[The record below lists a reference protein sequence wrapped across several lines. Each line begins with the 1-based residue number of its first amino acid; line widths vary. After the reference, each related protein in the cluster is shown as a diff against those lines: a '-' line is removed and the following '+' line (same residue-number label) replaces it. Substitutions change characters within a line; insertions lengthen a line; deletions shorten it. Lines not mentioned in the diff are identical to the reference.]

1 LRCGSLSFEH
11 LLRIPDSPKLWLAL
25 EEVVDPQHLG
35 ALLRSAYFLSNT
47 GVIVCATN
55 SAPPSPVVSAA
66 SAGALELANVWST
79 SNLPRTLLKAQ
90 EDGFR
95 IVGASSVPI
104 GEGTFLYELNELPKD
119 DRPTI
124 LILGSEGSGL
134 RTLVAKACTE
144 FVRIPGGSSCEPKD
158 EEDASGVDSVHVVV
172 ATVLLLDYPFIFP
185 TLTSYDYIFT
195 AKCAIAFLTSTKVI
209 NYTMYS
215 FLATMQS
222 VLIQFHSH
230 CSYARYVHVT
240 TDLIRPLE
248 ANLFM

>member
-1 LRCGSLSFEH
+1 
-11 LLRIPDSPKLWLAL
+11 
-25 EEVVDPQHLG
+25 
-35 ALLRSAYFLSNT
+35 
-47 GVIVCATN
+47 
-55 SAPPSPVVSAA
+55 
-66 SAGALELANVWST
+66 
-79 SNLPRTLLKAQ
+79 
-90 EDGFR
+90 
-95 IVGASSVPI
+95 VGASSVPI

-222 VLIQFHSH
+222 VLIQFSH